1 MPPFATH
8 SIDNEWALLLACASP
23 NPNTSTVTERL
34 HVPLDWHLLLNLAE
48 EHSVLGLLAQRLQA
62 LSFQDVPPEARE
74 KLQARMRAQH
84 LFTLSMTAEL
94 FQILN
99 DFSATGIQ
107 TILVKGPVISLL
119 AYGDSAIRSY
129 VDLDLLVR
137 HSDILTAS
145 QHMVALGLEAD
156 VPESAIRAEKI
167 PGEYLFTRPGTQRII
182 ELHTEHTFRHYPR
195 PMPIQDLYN
204 RSRSLPLEGRQVPAL
219 SLEDELLL
227 NCIHGAKHFWER
239 LMWVADV
246 AALVTRHPE
255 INWQQAWKA
264 ADTVGAQRMLL
275 VGLQLGVTLLGV
287 KLPAEV
293 TERIA
298 RDRKI
303 TSLCR
308 QIAQWLPLAVYAPP
322 PLLQRARFRMSMGG
336 GGIAGARYLTRLSL
350 SPTEEDWTEGAEDR
364 GFWLWD
370 AIRRPFRLIRKYG
383 QGS

>member
-1 MPPFATH
+1 LPPFATH
-8 SIDNEWALLLACASP
+8 PIDNEWDLLLACASP
-23 NPNTSTVTERL
+23 IANSTTVTQRL

-62 LSFQDVPPEARE
+62 SNFQDVPQEARE

-107 TILVKGPVISLL
+107 TILVKGPIISLL

-137 HSDILTAS
+137 HSDILNAS
-145 QHMVALGLEAD
+145 QHMVAIGFEAD
-156 VPESAIRAEKI
+156 VPERAIRAEKI
-167 PGEYLFTRPGTQRII
+167 PGEYLFTRPGTQRMI
-182 ELHTEHTFRHYPR
+182 ELHTEHTFRYYPR
-195 PMPIQDLYN
+195 PMPIQDLYR
-204 RSRSLPLEGRQVPAL
+204 RSRTLPLEGRQVPAL

-246 AALVTRHPE
+246 AALVARHPE

-264 ADTVGAQRMLL
+264 AGSVGAQRMLL
-275 VGLQLGVTLLGV
+275 VGLHLGAMLLNV

-293 TERIA
+293 SERIA
-298 RDRKI
+298 RDRKV
-303 TSLCR
+303 TSLCQ
-308 QIAQWLPLAVYAPP
+308 QIAKWLPLAGYAPP
-322 PLLQRARFRMSMGG
+322 PLLQRAMFRMTMGG
-336 GGIAGARYLTRLSL
+336 GGIPGARYLTRLSL
-350 SPTEEDWTEGAEDR
+350 SPTEEDWTEGSEDR
-364 GFWLWD
+364 GFWLWE
-370 AIRRPFRLIRKYG
+370 ALRRPFRLIRKYG